1 LLETRAGI
9 WFAKGLIGR
18 RGGPARD
25 CPELAGI
32 MVMTANVHPAF
43 SVLITDDDRDSRAT
57 LREIVEP
64 AGFRTL
70 LAENGE
76 EALNIIQAETV
87 HVALFDMHM
96 PKMTGLEAMQL
107 LRQFNELLPCI
118 LVTGDADEGL
128 MRRALQAH
136 VYSVIPK
143 PVNKNVVLYTVVR
156 ALRSVYGQPPNPP
169 TGR

>member
-1 LLETRAGI
+1 
-9 WFAKGLIGR
+9 
-18 RGGPARD
+18 
-25 CPELAGI
+25 
-32 MVMTANVHPAF
+32 MTANVHPAF